1 MTSKHDQQDERF
13 TGQLPNQSGHCPLT
27 GRYFVPCLKGLTLKL
42 TVLLALI
49 TAQRLVLFLDN
60 NYMTDNGTTVAFQ
73 PQEHF
78 KQSKP
83 GSKGGD

>member
-27 GRYFVPCLKGLTLKL
+27 GCYFVPCLNGLTLKL
-42 TVLLALI
+42 TVLLASI
-49 TAQRLVLFLDN
+49 TAQRLVLDD

-78 KQSKP
+78 KQSKL